1 MERDNNF
8 NYESRNS
15 KKDNKRKEHHSKNKG
30 EITKMDTKVDSYARG
45 MPLRGGFEQ
54 NYMLENNN
62 NYGLVDFEVF
72 EKKPKLK
79 VQYDDPISYKNYSN
93 LEEQSI
99 NANNDNNFTDLINQF
114 TVFMF
119 NYVSKKSPNALIS
132 PFSIFE
138 IFAILYRGSK
148 NNTEIE
154 LRNFFTFPSKQITIN
169 NLLKINDSLNRSKL
183 CLVKICYFLIVI

>member
-1 MERDNNF
+1 MNGDQIYSRIFNGGGNSQYYDSTIHDSNVNKRLMERDNNF

-72 EKKPKLK
+72 EK
-79 VQYDDPISYKNYSN
+79 
-93 LEEQSI
+93 
-99 NANNDNNFTDLINQF
+99 NQ
-114 TVFMF
+114 
-119 NYVSKKSPNALIS
+119 N
-132 PFSIFE
+132 
-138 IFAILYRGSK
+138 
-148 NNTEIE
+148 
-154 LRNFFTFPSKQITIN
+154 
-169 NLLKINDSLNRSKL
+169 
-183 CLVKICYFLIVI
+183 